1 MINMFVW
8 VKTCQKN
15 GDVPKKLTCAITP
28 RHLVVSQEVKMSRW
42 QSFVRSLEL
51 EKRIDFEVGDLG
63 LAGRG
68 NAPSYAPKKREEHNT
83 SIEMG

>member
-1 MINMFVW
+1 MYGSKH
-8 VKTCQKN
+8 VKKN

>member
-1 MINMFVW
+1 MGQNMS
-8 VKTCQKN
+8 KKMEMSLKN
-15 GDVPKKLTCAITP
+15 SQAITP

-68 NAPSYAPKKREEHNT
+68 NENSYAPKKREEHKT